1 MSATATTEKKYL
13 KWYQKLAYGSGDLA
27 SNCSYGLVSSFVLLY
42 LTGTLG
48 LDSAIIGSLMLAS
61 KVLDGISDVIFGTLI
76 DRTHSKLGKA
86 RPWMLFGQV
95 GVSLCLFLLF
105 AIPAGS
111 TTMQYIYFF
120 IVYTALNAVFYTA
133 NGIAYSSLVAL
144 ITKNNNERVQLGS
157 FRFMFAVVTN
167 IFMGFAVTGMVE
179 KFGSGAAGWRT
190 TALIFAIVG
199 LVVNTISCL
208 AVKEL
213 PEEELSGNTS
223 EAAEEGKAVAEEKKH
238 GFAETAKILVH
249 NKYYLMI
256 LAIYIVYYIMSNL
269 TTGAGVFCATYYWG
283 DGSLLGQF
291 SMMKMFPVIIALAF
305 APVLIKKTGSM
316 QKVNFWGYAISS
328 VLGIP
333 MIYFAMQKN
342 LSMFLL
348 FMFIKGIFA
357 GTLSG
362 SLNALIAEASGYT
375 TRTTGV
381 HNKYYLMILAI
392 YIVYYIMSNLTTGAG
407 VFCAT
412 YYWGD
417 GSLLGQ
423 FSMMKMFPVIIA
435 LAIAPVLIKKTGSMQ
450 KVNFWGYAISSVLGI
465 PMIYFAMQK
474 NLSMFLLFMFI
485 KGVFA
490 GTLSGSLNAL
500 IAEASG
506 YTTRTTGV
514 HMDGM
519 MYSCSS
525 LGVKVGGG
533 IGTAA
538 VGWLLKLGG
547 FVGTAT
553 VQSESAIRMIF
564 NLYITFPFVIG
575 IIITVLLAFL
585 DVEKA
590 NKKWDAEHKKEAQA

>member
-1 MSATATTEKKYL
+1 M
-13 KWYQKLAYGSGDLA
+13 
-27 SNCSYGLVSSFVLLY
+27 C
-42 LTGTLG
+42 
-48 LDSAIIGSLMLAS
+48 IR
-61 KVLDGISDVIFGTLI
+61 
-76 DRTHSKLGKA
+76 DRGKA
-86 RPWMLFGQV
+86 RPCMLFGQV

-348 FMFIKGIFA
+348 FMFIKG
-357 GTLSG
+357 
-362 SLNALIAEASGYT
+362 
-375 TRTTGV
+375 
-381 HNKYYLMILAI
+381 
-392 YIVYYIMSNLTTGAG
+392 
-407 VFCAT
+407 
-412 YYWGD
+412 
-417 GSLLGQ
+417 
-423 FSMMKMFPVIIA
+423 
-435 LAIAPVLIKKTGSMQ
+435 
-450 KVNFWGYAISSVLGI
+450 
-465 PMIYFAMQK
+465 
-474 NLSMFLLFMFI
+474 
-485 KGVFA
+485 VFA

-506 YTTRTTGV
+506 YTTRPTGV

-519 MYSCSS
+519 MSVSYTHLRSETWSPWASSKLIWFRSACSHIS
-525 LGVKVGGG
+525 M
-533 IGTAA
+533 
-538 VGWLLKLGG
+538 
-547 FVGTAT
+547 TAT
-553 VQSESAIRMIF
+553 RRCRSMAEVQRCFLPASQSHGLSMKGCRSTVRTRKLPM
-564 NLYITFPFVIG
+564 TMWTWMFPA
-575 IIITVLLAFL
+575 LL
-585 DVEKA
+585 
-590 NKKWDAEHKKEAQA
+590 

>member
-1 MSATATTEKKYL
+1 MKQYNSWQSYKRLLMFIKPYKMRLVVAVICMAL
-13 KWYQKLAYGSGDLA
+13 SGA
-27 SNCSYGLVSSFVLLY
+27 SNVVVPWLIKDVI
-42 LTGTLG
+42 
-48 LDSAIIGSLMLAS
+48 D
-61 KVLDGISDVIFGTLI
+61 KVLANKDIYTLNLIVIGILI
-76 DRTHSKLGKA
+76 
-86 RPWMLFGQV
+86 
-95 GVSLCLFLLF
+95 LFLLRGF
-105 AIPAGS
+105 F
-111 TTMQYIYFF
+111 YF
-120 IVYTALNAVFYTA
+120 
-133 NGIAYSSLVAL
+133 GQ
-144 ITKNNNERVQLGS
+144 K
-157 FRFMFAVVTN
+157 
-167 IFMGFAVTGMVE
+167 
-179 KFGSGAAGWRT
+179 
-190 TALIFAIVG
+190 
-199 LVVNTISCL
+199 
-208 AVKEL
+208 
-213 PEEELSGNTS
+213 
-223 EAAEEGKAVAEEKKH
+223 
-238 GFAETAKILVH
+238 
-249 NKYYLMI
+249 YLMSFVGQK
-256 LAIYIVYYIMSNL
+256 IVNDIRETLYRHLQTLSLSYFDKHKTGNIMSNL

-305 APVLIKKTGSM
+305 
-316 QKVNFWGYAISS
+316 
-328 VLGIP
+328 
-333 MIYFAMQKN
+333 
-342 LSMFLL
+342 
-348 FMFIKGIFA
+348 
-357 GTLSG
+357 
-362 SLNALIAEASGYT
+362 
-375 TRTTGV
+375 
-381 HNKYYLMILAI
+381 
-392 YIVYYIMSNLTTGAG
+392 
-407 VFCAT
+407 
-412 YYWGD
+412 
-417 GSLLGQ
+417 
-423 FSMMKMFPVIIA
+423 
-435 LAIAPVLIKKTGSMQ
+435 APVLIKKTGSMQ

-590 NKKWDAEHKKEAQA
+590 NKKWDAEHQKEAQV

>member
-1 MSATATTEKKYL
+1 
-13 KWYQKLAYGSGDLA
+13 
-27 SNCSYGLVSSFVLLY
+27 
-42 LTGTLG
+42 
-48 LDSAIIGSLMLAS
+48 
-61 KVLDGISDVIFGTLI
+61 
-76 DRTHSKLGKA
+76 
-86 RPWMLFGQV
+86 
-95 GVSLCLFLLF
+95 
-105 AIPAGS
+105 
-111 TTMQYIYFF
+111 MQYIYFF

-133 NGIAYSSLVAL
+133 NNIAYSALTAL

-157 FRFMFAVVTN
+157 FRFMFAVITN
-167 IFMGFAVTGMVE
+167 IVMGFSVTGLVE
-179 KFGSGAAGWRT
+179 KFGGGTAGWRT
-190 TALIFAIVG
+190 TALIFAIIG

-213 PEEELSGNTS
+213 PEEELNDNAT
-223 EAAEEGKAVAEEKKH
+223 EAGTDTKAASEEKR
-238 GFAETAKILVH
+238 GFAETVKLLIH
-249 NKYYLMI
+249 NKYYLM
-256 LAIYIVYYIMSNL
+256 L
-269 TTGAGVFCATYYWG
+269 
-283 DGSLLGQF
+283 
-291 SMMKMFPVIIALAF
+291 
-305 APVLIKKTGSM
+305 
-316 QKVNFWGYAISS
+316 
-328 VLGIP
+328 
-333 MIYFAMQKN
+333 
-342 LSMFLL
+342 
-348 FMFIKGIFA
+348 
-357 GTLSG
+357 
-362 SLNALIAEASGYT
+362 
-375 TRTTGV
+375 
-381 HNKYYLMILAI
+381 LAI

-474 NLSMFLLFMFI
+474 NISMFLLFMFI
-485 KGVFA
+485 KGIFA

-564 NLYITFPFVIG
+564 NLYITFPFILG
-575 IIITVLLAFL
+575 IVITVLLAFL

-590 NKKWDAEHKKEAQA
+590 NKKWDADHAQKEAQI

>member
-1 MSATATTEKKYL
+1 MSATKEKTYL
-13 KWYQKLAYGSGDLA
+13 KWYQKLAYGAGDLA
-27 SNCSYGLVSSFVLLY
+27 SNCSYGLVASFVLLY
-42 LTGTLG
+42 LTGTMG

-86 RPWMLFGQV
+86 RPWMLYGQV

-120 IVYTALNAVFYTA
+120 VVYTALNAVFYTA
-133 NGIAYSSLVAL
+133 NNIAYSALTAL

-157 FRFMFAVVTN
+157 FRFMFAVITN
-167 IFMGFAVTGMVE
+167 IVMGFSVTGLVE
-179 KFGSGAAGWRT
+179 KFGGGTAGWRT
-190 TALIFAIVG
+190 TALIFAIIG

-213 PEEELSGNTS
+213 PEEELSDNAP
-223 EAAEEGKAVAEEKKH
+223 EAGTDTKAAPEEKR
-238 GFAETAKILVH
+238 GFAETVKLLIH
-249 NKYYLMI
+249 NKYYLML

-269 TTGAGVFCATYYWG
+269 TTGAGVFCATYYW
-283 DGSLLGQF
+283 
-291 SMMKMFPVIIALAF
+291 
-305 APVLIKKTGSM
+305 
-316 QKVNFWGYAISS
+316 
-328 VLGIP
+328 
-333 MIYFAMQKN
+333 IYFAMQKN

-348 FMFIKGIFA
+348 FMFIKGI
-357 GTLSG
+357 
-362 SLNALIAEASGYT
+362 
-375 TRTTGV
+375 
-381 HNKYYLMILAI
+381 
-392 YIVYYIMSNLTTGAG
+392 
-407 VFCAT
+407 
-412 YYWGD
+412 
-417 GSLLGQ
+417 
-423 FSMMKMFPVIIA
+423 
-435 LAIAPVLIKKTGSMQ
+435 
-450 KVNFWGYAISSVLGI
+450 
-465 PMIYFAMQK
+465 
-474 NLSMFLLFMFI
+474 
-485 KGVFA
+485 FA

-590 NKKWDAEHKKEAQA
+590 NKKWDAEHQKEAQA

>member
-133 NGIAYSSLVAL
+133 NGID
-144 ITKNNNERVQLGS
+144 
-157 FRFMFAVVTN
+157 

-348 FMFIKGIFA
+348 FMFIKG
-357 GTLSG
+357 
-362 SLNALIAEASGYT
+362 
-375 TRTTGV
+375 
-381 HNKYYLMILAI
+381 
-392 YIVYYIMSNLTTGAG
+392 
-407 VFCAT
+407 
-412 YYWGD
+412 
-417 GSLLGQ
+417 
-423 FSMMKMFPVIIA
+423 
-435 LAIAPVLIKKTGSMQ
+435 
-450 KVNFWGYAISSVLGI
+450 
-465 PMIYFAMQK
+465 
-474 NLSMFLLFMFI
+474 
-485 KGVFA
+485 VFA

-553 VQSESAIRMIF
+553 VQSESAIQMIF